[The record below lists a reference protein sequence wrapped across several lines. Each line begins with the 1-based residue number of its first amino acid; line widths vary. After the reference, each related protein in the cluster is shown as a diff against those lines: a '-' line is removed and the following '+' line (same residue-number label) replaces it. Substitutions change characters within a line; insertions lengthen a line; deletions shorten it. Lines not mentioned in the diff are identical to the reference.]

1 MFNTNSFSAPM
12 VYTRGA
18 MRELPPH
25 DFAVLEGKNLSEARQ
40 GYDFIAYNPIA
51 FRQLLGPQPII
62 RELHRREDKFAHE
75 VSTAI
80 ALHLMTRTELWESCL
95 TLFPEVRACCQRC
108 TPLYCYCAPEVITQ
122 SSLLAAFLK
131 AVATRFCASAMHVL
145 WILLYAGSG
154 LAAGAE
160 KRLLHQQPI

>member
-1 MFNTNSFSAPM
+1 MFNTNSFSAPT

-40 GYDFIAYNPIA
+40 GYDFIAYNPTA
-51 FRQLLGPQPII
+51 FRQLLGPQPVI

-75 VSTAI
+75 VSTAF

-95 TLFPEVRACCQRC
+95 TLFPEVRACCRC
-108 TPLYCYCAPEVITQ
+108 TPLYCSLCTRGYNTVLTTCCVPQ
-122 SSLLAAFLK
+122 SGCNAFLCK
-131 AVATRFCASAMHVL
+131 CYACFMDSAVCRARFGC
-145 WILLYAGSG
+145 
-154 LAAGAE
+154 
-160 KRLLHQQPI
+160 RR